1 MGVRLFST
9 TCSLTPP
16 ASPVQYPNPNP
27 ARFRILRTLQ
37 VGRSVVVEVQYP
49 DCTNYEG
56 RKVLVYADTD
66 TGAVKARTTL
76 DPHFARHGG
85 PVARFEPT
93 QRGWNLAVEVARM
106 SNASVS
112 ISGNEPE
119 YAQGNCYGGQS

>member
-1 MGVRLFST
+1 MGLFSK

-16 ASPVQYPNPNP
+16 ASPVRYPNPNP
-27 ARFRILRTLQ
+27 ARFSILRTLQ
-37 VGRSVVVEVQYP
+37 FGRSVVVEVRYP

-66 TGAVKARTTL
+66 EVAVKALATL

-93 QRGWNLAVEVARM
+93 QRGWDLAVEVARM
-106 SNASVS
+106 SNATHDGRRIRLDESSTVRQE
-112 ISGNEPE
+112 NP
-119 YAQGNCYGGQS
+119 